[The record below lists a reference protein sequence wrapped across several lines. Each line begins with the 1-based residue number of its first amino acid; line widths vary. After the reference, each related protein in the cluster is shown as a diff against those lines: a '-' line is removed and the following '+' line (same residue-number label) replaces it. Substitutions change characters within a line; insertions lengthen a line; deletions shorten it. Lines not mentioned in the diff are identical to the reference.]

1 MTFKDDSIENSN
13 TILDESSI
21 EKIKCYYCEEYFTKQ
36 KMLKEH
42 AQLHSI
48 DGNFPCK
55 DCDKKLP
62 TYKKLIHHNLNQHTS
77 YTCAK
82 CQKVL
87 PGKQVYDNHK
97 KACHVDKSIK
107 MFKCDQVR
115 FDKISSDENF
125 ESILKFYIISI
136 PVMAFWVWDT
146 KFVRMINKCVQRKML
161 N

>member
-1 MTFKDDSIENSN
+1 MKFKDDSIENSN

-48 DGNFPCK
+48 DGNFSCK

-107 MFKCDQVR
+107 MFKCDQVC
-115 FDKISSDENF
+115 FEKNSSN
-125 ESILKFYIISI
+125 
-136 PVMAFWVWDT
+136 
-146 KFVRMINKCVQRKML
+146 
-161 N
+161 

>member
-1 MTFKDDSIENSN
+1 MGRIGYTTTSFWDFLTFKDDSIENSN

-48 DGNFPCK
+48 DGNFSCK

-107 MFKCDQVR
+107 MFKCDQVC
-115 FDKISSDENF
+115 FDKISSNENC
-125 ESILKFYIISI
+125 IR
-136 PVMAFWVWDT
+136 DT
-146 KFVRMINKCVQRKML
+146 APW
-161 N
+161 